1 LTSIFLREKTQ
12 YWLKSNLKKY
22 LNNGSDL
29 SEIFISFSIFKRE
42 LRQVFGIFNKKK
54 IAKQV
59 IQYLQQKISAA
70 DYAARFQKYV
80 NLANWNNTALIAMFK
95 RDLKN
100 NVKNKLM
107 RIGAKIDSIQV
118 LIEISI
124 SVDNKLYKQN
134 IKKRYN
140 QFYRRAEISFESAIK
155 NYIKENYFKKYS
167 NSDYCRSASIKLNS
181 V

>member
-1 LTSIFLREKTQ
+1 
-12 YWLKSNLKKY
+12 
-22 LNNGSDL
+22 
-29 SEIFISFSIFKRE
+29 
-42 LRQVFGIFNKKK
+42 
-54 IAKQV
+54 
-59 IQYLQQKISAA
+59 
-70 DYAARFQKYV
+70 
-80 NLANWNNTALIAMFK
+80 MFK